1 LARSWQIP
9 LNQPNLEENGAEVV
23 QLTTSQLLGL
33 SNAERNA
40 AINTIA
46 GEAFQG
52 GDGKDIAAV
61 AANLISRRF
70 SPKYGG
76 NIVDIVRAPGQYAAN
91 FQDAEGRVTTPV
103 EQITGRGLISDKN
116 FDRIATIFDNASMV
130 RNAIV
135 QGNAPLQFRG
145 TQLYKNMKPTDYVPV
160 PGKSNFY
167 FDPASDE
174 TRDNILS
181 KLGSDAEIPVSDDGN
196 YMDIANGAV
205 DGVDVVTDS
214 TQPFQIVI
222 NEAPVKTVSFEDK
235 LKGQLIGSMISDAMR
250 PSRTSQFL
258 TQYLLR

>member
-1 LARSWQIP
+1 M
-9 LNQPNLEENGAEVV
+9 

-33 SNAERNA
+33 SDAERNA

-52 GDGKDIAAV
+52 GGGKDIAAV

-70 SPKYGG
+70 SPKYQS
-76 NIVDIVRAPGQYAAN
+76 NIVDVVRAPGQYAAN
-91 FQDAEGRVTTPV
+91 FEDAKGRITTPV
-103 EQITGRGLISDKN
+103 EKITGRGLISDKN
-116 FDRIATIFDNASMV
+116 FNRIASVFDNASMV

-145 TQLYKNMKPTDYVPV
+145 TALYKNMKPTDYVPV
-160 PGKSNFY
+160 PGRSNFY
-167 FDPASDE
+167 FDPASKE

-181 KLGSDAEIPVSDDGN
+181 KLGGVAEIPVSDDGN
-196 YMDIANGAV
+196 YMDIANGSV

-222 NEAPVKTVSFEDK
+222 NKAPEQQPISFEDRVK
-235 LKGQLIGSMISDAMR
+235 SQLIGGLISEATR
-250 PSRTSQFL
+250 PSRGVDFL
-258 TQYLLR
+258 TKYILG